1 MNALIR
7 DTGPASPLAETA
19 GSEESPI
26 LRLGNRT
33 VSAVVCLPDT
43 AYGYY
48 PRHPGSTGAASC
60 ATSAAGDTATSHPGR
75 AATTPLR
82 HDGLTG
88 PVDEFSPIGYE
99 QARPGEEFLKI
110 GVGTLRRYSK
120 NPYDRFRLH
129 EIVNPGVRE
138 TVAARDRIEFRHRLL
153 SDDYGYDY
161 RKRVLLTPDPGL
173 RIEYTLKNLGPAILS
188 GYVYNHTSSRS
199 TGWPR
204 GPKRRS
210 AFRST
215 PRVPGARATTAWPL
229 RRTASASTGELRRGE
244 VVFMGD
250 LHGPEPATRKYEF
263 SIRNLRT
270 GAGIRVSGSGS
281 LSHMVFWACPNVACI
296 EPYTSFQVFPGETG
310 VWQIGLRVAGIDTIL
325 KKDAPGA
332 ALPRGDLFSG
342 NGIQQT
348 FATAAST
355 EEAAEAAAGK
365 SSPASSP

>member
-33 VSAVVCLPDT
+33 VSAVVCPPD
-43 AYGYY
+43 AACGYY
-48 PRHPGSTGAASC
+48 RGTRFDWSGVVRDLRCRGHRYIAPWQSRH
-60 ATSAAGDTATSHPGR
+60 D
-75 AATTPLR
+75 PLR

-120 NPYDRFRLH
+120 DPYDRFRLH

-138 TVAARDRIEFRHRLL
+138 TVAARDCIEFRHRLL

-188 GYVYNHTSSRS
+188 GYVYNHNFFTLDRMV
-199 TGWPR
+199 TGPETEIRFPFHPAGTWR
-204 GPKRRS
+204 ESYDCVALTENGIRFNR
-210 AFRST
+210 
-215 PRVPGARATTAWPL
+215 
-229 RRTASASTGELRRGE
+229 ELRRGE

-250 LHGPEPATRKYEF
+250 LHSPEPATRKYEF

-310 VWQIGLRVAGIDTIL
+310 AWQIGYELLG
-325 KKDAPGA
+325 
-332 ALPRGDLFSG
+332 
-342 NGIQQT
+342 
-348 FATAAST
+348 
-355 EEAAEAAAGK
+355 
-365 SSPASSP
+365 

>member
-1 MNALIR
+1 M
-7 DTGPASPLAETA
+7 
-19 GSEESPI
+19 
-26 LRLGNRT
+26 
-33 VSAVVCLPDT
+33 
-43 AYGYY
+43 
-48 PRHPGSTGAASC
+48 
-60 ATSAAGDTATSHPGR
+60 
-75 AATTPLR
+75 
-82 HDGLTG
+82 
-88 PVDEFSPIGYE
+88 DEFSPIGYE

-188 GYVYNHTSSRS
+188 GYVYNHNFFTLDRMA
-199 TGWPR
+199 TGPETEIRFPFHPAGTWR
-204 GPKRRS
+204 ESYDCVALTENGIRFNR
-210 AFRST
+210 
-215 PRVPGARATTAWPL
+215 
-229 RRTASASTGELRRGE
+229 ELRRGE

-250 LHGPEPATRKYEF
+250 LHSPEPATRKYEF

-310 VWQIGLRVAGIDTIL
+310 VWQIGYELLG
-325 KKDAPGA
+325 
-332 ALPRGDLFSG
+332 
-342 NGIQQT
+342 
-348 FATAAST
+348 
-355 EEAAEAAAGK
+355 
-365 SSPASSP
+365 